1 MTDSHK
7 TTVLAGVAGGY
18 LLGRT
23 KKAKLA
29 LTLAALVAGKRL
41 APQDLLGKGVRK
53 ITDTPQPAGL
63 SGQVTDQMMTAA
75 RQAASSLVGRRVES
89 LTDALRER
97 TDRLGEAREE
107 REARDTGEERDKG
120 EEPDEGEEDEG
131 GDRRAEASKRRSSAR
146 RKTAD
151 SARSAASGQR
161 RKTAPGDG
169 RGSRGTAKSSGAKA
183 TGRPS
188 RRQRS

>member
-29 LTLAALVAGKRL
+29 LTLAALVAGRRL

-63 SGQVTDQMMTAA
+63 SGHVTDQMMTAA

-89 LTDALRER
+89 LTDSLRER
-97 TDRLGEAREE
+97 TDRLGEA
-107 REARDTGEERDKG
+107 GEERAARDARA
-120 EEPDEGEEDEG
+120 ERDEDDEADETDEEDEG
-131 GDRRAEASKRRSSAR
+131 GGRAAASKRRPPAR
-146 RKTAD
+146 RRTAGG
-151 SARSAASGQR
+151 ARSATSGPR
-161 RKTAPGDG
+161 RKAAPGDG
-169 RGSRGTAKSSGAKA
+169 RGSRGTAKSAGTKAGRSSG
-183 TGRPS
+183 RE
-188 RRQRS
+188 RS

>member
-29 LTLAALVAGKRL
+29 LTLAALVAGRRL

-63 SGQVTDQMMTAA
+63 SGHVTDQMMTAA

-89 LTDALRER
+89 LTDSLRER
-97 TDRLGEAREE
+97 TDRLGEAGEE
-107 REARDTGEERDKG
+107 REARDARAERD
-120 EEPDEGEEDEG
+120 EDDEADEADEGDG
-131 GDRRAEASKRRSSAR
+131 RAAASKRRPPAR
-146 RKTAD
+146 RRTAGGT
-151 SARSAASGQR
+151 RSATSRPR
-161 RKTAPGDG
+161 RKAAPGDG
-169 RGSRGTAKSSGAKA
+169 RGSRGTAKSAGAKA
-183 TGRPS
+183 ADRPS
-188 RRQRS
+188 GRQRS

>member
-29 LTLAALVAGKRL
+29 LTLAALVAGRRL

-63 SGQVTDQMMTAA
+63 SGHVTDQMMTAA

-89 LTDALRER
+89 LTDSLRER
-97 TDRLGEAREE
+97 TDRLGEAGEE
-107 REARDTGEERDKG
+107 REARDARAERD
-120 EEPDEGEEDEG
+120 EEEDDEADEADK
-131 GDRRAEASKRRSSAR
+131 GDGSAAASKRRPPAR
-146 RKTAD
+146 RRTAGD
-151 SARSAASGQR
+151 TRSATSRPR
-161 RKTAPGDG
+161 RKAAPGDG
-169 RGSRGTAKSSGAKA
+169 RGSRGTAKSAGAKA
-183 TGRPS
+183 ADRPS

>member
-29 LTLAALVAGKRL
+29 LTLAALVAGRRL

-63 SGQVTDQMMTAA
+63 SGHVTDQMMTAA

-89 LTDALRER
+89 LTDSLRER
-97 TDRLGEAREE
+97 TDRLGEAGEE
-107 REARDTGEERDKG
+107 REARDTGEER
-120 EEPDEGEEDEG
+120 DEGEEDEG

-151 SARSAASGQR
+151 NARSATSGQR

-183 TGRPS
+183 ADRPS